1 MGRNYLKLAC
11 LAALTVPLFG
21 QPVASMRAAIRGGGS
36 PNGGKCTIE
45 VTVDDVAEVEIS
57 GDQGRIRTLTG
68 QPSEWRRFECSGV
81 MPQNPAQFRFEGVDG
96 RGRVQLIRDP
106 RQNRGVAVVRIE
118 DSKGG
123 REGYT
128 FDLIWQG
135 QGGGLEPGYRGGR
148 DDRRDD
154 RREDRDRRDDRSDD
168 RGFGPGRQD
177 VIVMTC
183 SSDDGRRR
191 YCDADTRNGV
201 RLLRQRSESECR
213 LNFSWGYDRRGVWV
227 DRGCRADFE
236 VRR

>member
-1 MGRNYLKLAC
+1 MYKYGLGVVC
-11 LAALTVPLFG
+11 LAAMAVPLCA
-21 QPVASMRAAIRGGGS
+21 QQVASMRATMRGGGS

-45 VTVDDVAEVEIS
+45 VNIDDIAEVEIS
-57 GDQGRIRTLTG
+57 GDTGRIRTLTG
-68 QPSEWRRFECSGV
+68 QPSQWRRFECSGV
-81 MPQNPAQFRFEGVDG
+81 MPARPADFRFQGIDG
-96 RGRVQLIRDP
+96 RGRVQLVRDP

-135 QGGGLEPGYRGGR
+135 GGFDRGGDRGDDRR

-154 RREDRDRRDDRSDD
+154 R
-168 RGFGPGRQD
+168 GGA
-177 VIVMTC
+177 VLTC
-183 SSDDGRRR
+183 SSDDMHRH

-201 RLLRQRSESECR
+201 RLVRQRSDAQCR
-213 LNFSWGYDRRGVWV
+213 QNYSWGYDRRGIWV

-236 VRR
+236 TGR